1 MKIDL
6 GILGQQQVE
15 ATTGTKKMRLSEHA
29 QSMVFQLFTKNVY
42 SNPIGTVVREITSN
56 CFDSHVEASQTIK
69 GWKDVP
75 VVIKLSRDEQTNT
88 HYVSFIDYGVGM
100 SPDRV
105 ENVYSVYFES
115 TKRAGN
121 DEIGGFGIGGK
132 TPLAYKRSTG
142 EGEGEYDN
150 SFFVITNHD
159 GTKYYY
165 NVYEGAESPEW
176 SLFHKENTNERNGT
190 EIRIPVLERDV
201 RKFAE
206 EIGRQLYYFEN
217 IIFEGWDDYSHY
229 GVENEYQIIKS
240 KNFLHRGT
248 KFESMHVCLGKV
260 YYPINFDILGLRE
273 YDYRIPV
280 AINVP
285 IGKIGVTV
293 SREQLDYSEAT
304 VSYLK
309 TRIGEVMSELKTM
322 LSKQYENIVTLE
334 DYFQVKNDF
343 GKLFLTDDKYLNIR
357 SLLSA
362 KDIDYSKFKYNA
374 FKTPSSGDLFKLFF
388 NVTTYGKKE
397 PKGWKNDG
405 LPVFKKDWSGL
416 IDNDITNVYYRD
428 DAEGKQKRVKNAFL
442 RAKHGRYYMIVRR
455 SFAFDMGMVSEMS
468 NVAFDTFTAMQ
479 NSPTYKML
487 LEMQDEYFEIVQ
499 KYAHNYEA
507 VDVPDDFKISYKE
520 KQKMTSAEKN
530 ATIPVKF
537 PNEYS
542 KYRTKVMDIV
552 DFKGIIFYGNS
563 EEEDRVRKAYD
574 LFCEVFQNHERIVT
588 TRGYRSGGLN
598 TKKKGIM
605 FASVAKNNLKYF
617 QYCRNAHHVDQFFWK
632 MLHRKVD
639 TILENKRNADLHG
652 MYRDLE
658 GFYKTK
664 FFAEMSPKW
673 GEKVNEVKEFIDNL
687 GRVNIDLTYHEN
699 YLRQYIDLDALEQTA
714 EEKKICKTMKSLEIL
729 EQNNM
734 NVLEFIKFPLH
745 LNHMEDE
752 RAETLRNLLKK
763 VLSF

>member
-1 MKIDL
+1 MEINL
-6 GILGQQQVE
+6 GVLGQQQVE
-15 ATTGTKKMRLSEHA
+15 STSGTKKMRLSEHA

-56 CFDSHVEASQTIK
+56 CFDSHVEAGVDT
-69 GWKDVP
+69 P
-75 VVIKLSRDEQTNT
+75 VVIKLSHDSQTDT

-105 ENVYSVYFES
+105 ENVYGVYFES
-115 TKRAGN
+115 TKRKTN
-121 DEIGGFGIGGK
+121 NEIGGFGIGGK

-176 SLFHKENTNERNGT
+176 SLFHKENTDERNGT
-190 EIRIPVLERDV
+190 EIRVPVLQRDI

-217 IIFEGWDDYSHY
+217 IVFEGWEEYENY
-229 GVENEYQIIKS
+229 VENDYQIVRG

-248 KFESMHVCLGKV
+248 KFEAMHVCLGRV
-260 YYPINFDILGLRE
+260 YYPINFDVLGLRE

-293 SREQLDYSEAT
+293 SREQLDYSETT
-304 VSYLK
+304 VTFLK
-309 TRIGEVMSELKTM
+309 KKIEEVMSELKTM
-322 LSKQYENIVTLE
+322 LSKQYEDIITLE

-343 GKLFLTDDKYLNIR
+343 GKLFLTDDKYLNVR
-357 SLLSA
+357 GLLSA

-374 FKTPSSGDLFKLFF
+374 FKTPGSGELFKLFF
-388 NVTTYGKKE
+388 NVTTYGKRE
-397 PKGWKNDG
+397 NKGWRNDG
-405 LPVFKKDWSGL
+405 LPVFNKDWSGL
-416 IDNDITNVYYRD
+416 IDNSITNVYYRD
-428 DAEGKQKRVKNAFL
+428 DAEGKQKRMKNAYL
-442 RAKHGRYYMIVRR
+442 RAKHQRYYMIVRR
-455 SFAFDMGMVSEMS
+455 SFAFDMRMVSEMS
-468 NVAFDTFTAMQ
+468 NVAFTDMTAMQ

-499 KYAHNYEA
+499 KYAHDYED
-507 VDVPDDFKISYKE
+507 VVVPDDFTLSYKE
-520 KQKMTSAEKN
+520 KQKMTTAEKN

-537 PNEYS
+537 ANEYS
-542 KYRTKVMDIV
+542 KYRTKVKDIV

-563 EEEDRVRKAYD
+563 EEEGKVKKAYE
-574 LFCEVFQNHERIVT
+574 LFCLAFNRRDKITE
-588 TRGYRSGGLN
+588 TRGYRSGDII
-598 TKKKGIM
+598 TKDRGAM
-605 FASVAKNNLKYF
+605 FISVAKNNLKYF

-639 TILENKRNADLHG
+639 KIMENKRNADLYAMFNNLDSFYTSDLFTDIAPQWAAKVDEVKNFVG
-652 MYRDLE
+652 ML
-658 GFYKTK
+658 G
-664 FFAEMSPKW
+664 
-673 GEKVNEVKEFIDNL
+673 KVNL
-687 GRVNIDLTYHEN
+687 DLTYHEN
-699 YLRQYIDLDALEQTA
+699 YLRQYIDLDKIEQTA
-714 EEKKICKTMKSLEIL
+714 EEKRIRKVMDKLIGLEL
-729 EQNNM
+729 KNQ
-734 NVLEFIKFPLH
+734 NVLKFIEMPYRYDRQSD
-745 LNHMEDE
+745 ED
-752 RAETLRNLLKK
+752 AKTLKSILKK
-763 VLSF
+763 VLSL